1 MKKNYFMLHTLILL
15 SFFTSVAQ
23 AADIESIEAFE
34 VIEELSNLENED
46 IEMKNADKPA
56 TIESVVDLVD
66 IYEQDEKA
74 ALYQIETILLENNSN
89 IDLNIS
95 QLEEIFSFY
104 EVTKDPNVRDIIKAI
119 TDEKPDFPFHLKLK

>member
-23 AADIESIEAFE
+23 AADIEPIEC
-34 VIEELSNLENED
+34 IEELSNLENVD
-46 IEMKNADKPA
+46 IEMKNPEEPA

-74 ALYQIETILLENNSN
+74 ALYRMETILLENNSKEY
-89 IDLNIS
+89 LNIS

-104 EVTKDPNVRDIIKAI
+104 EVTKDPNVLDIIKAF
-119 TDEKPDFPFHLKLK
+119 TNENPNCPFHFKKY